1 VRTFAARWAA
11 ADILARRFEAFVP
24 GFRTIRYE
32 DLVAD
37 AERSMR
43 GIAAH
48 LGVPWHPCLLEPT
61 DRGAPWSGNASTR
74 AARTGLTLEPEQG
87 MRALSPGEERLVERL
102 LAPRMRARGYEPRD
116 PRAAGPSAARAWIE
130 LVARVRIVRE
140 VEMLDAAEPEISAAG
155 ADPARRG
162 ARLPAG

>member
-1 VRTFAARWAA
+1 
-11 ADILARRFEAFVP
+11 
-24 GFRTIRYE
+24 
-32 DLVAD
+32 
-37 AERSMR
+37 MR

-48 LGVPWHPCLLEPT
+48 VGVPWHPCLLEPT
-61 DRGAPWSGNASTR
+61 DRGAPWNGNASSR

-102 LAPRMRARGYEPRD
+102 LAPRMLARGYEPRD

-130 LVARVRIVRE
+130 FVARVRILRE
-140 VEMLDAAEPEISAAG
+140 VEMLDAAEPEVSAAG